1 MPYFDFECKKCGN
14 TVNHLM
20 KWSEDM
26 HKHIDK
32 CECGAKKWK
41 NIISVSHSK
50 TTVSDEDR
58 GAYDLMGA
66 GNRDFR
72 RR

>member
-1 MPYFDFECKKCGN
+1 MPYFDFECKKCGKV
-14 TVNHLM
+14 VNELM

-41 NIISVSHSK
+41 RIITVSHSK
-50 TTVSDEDR
+50 IGDIDAETREANDMIGR
-58 GAYDLMGA
+58 GWS
-66 GNRDFR
+66 
-72 RR
+72 